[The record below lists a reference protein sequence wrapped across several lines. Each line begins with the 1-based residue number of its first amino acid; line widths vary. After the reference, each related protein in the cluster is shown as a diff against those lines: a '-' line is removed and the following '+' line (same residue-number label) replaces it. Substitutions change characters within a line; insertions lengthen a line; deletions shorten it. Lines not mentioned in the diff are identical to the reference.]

1 MVVAKLLSQ
10 NITYQS
16 IRTRYKY
23 ITQNLQSNI
32 LDFFSAI
39 FAFFDDRFRDFAVNS
54 LGIFTT
60 TFAAPLDTVSWI
72 YLVLVF
78 PSA

>member
-16 IRTRYKY
+16 IRTRY